1 MSKPATSDDLFLFF
15 IILLVVVCSGQCGLN
30 GRLDKIESH
39 IEAIQKAHPSI
50 EQAGS
55 RESGWESS
63 EPFTGHKVDSSRKPV
78 TDSRSER

>member
-1 MSKPATSDDLFLFF
+1 MSKPATGDDLFLFF
-15 IILLVVVCSGQCGLN
+15 IILLVVVCSGPCGLD

-55 RESGWESS
+55 RESGWQSS
-63 EPFTGHKVDSSRKPV
+63 EPYMGKQTKD
-78 TDSRSER
+78 TE